1 MAQADKFTSNSVKN
15 QYYSDFLVD
24 LNRHPVSGDIVRFV
38 NEQAVIRSI
47 KNLILTDRGERPYQP
62 LLGSNVRKMLFE
74 LSGTGSGDEII
85 GLIKETIERHEPRAK
100 ILDIQGNDDPD
111 NNAISVSITI
121 MILNKQD
128 PINFSVTIQR
138 VR

>member
-128 PINFSVTIQR
+128 PINFSVNIQR